1 MGRKKRRKPL
11 FGVRDI
17 PEKKSSPPPPQ
28 FIQVQL
34 PANLT
39 SPPARKTAPKKKT
52 SAYKRGKYKKTTS
65 KKQKLKGALP
75 KITKEAAKRPEVEF
89 KRERVRKQVTIPS
102 PWTALGR
109 GGSLALGGGVKTT
122 KVGYKYIAKPLGKGA
137 KSYGKTRYSERT
149 KFGLGGKK
157 GTVQIKKITAE
168 KEEAKAR
175 KEVQEYKAAQRQ
187 ASKDRREN
195 ARQESG
201 YYEKRQEKDD
211 KRQKRWKDM
220 I

>member
-11 FGVRDI
+11 FGVKDI
-17 PEKKSSPPPPQ
+17 PEKTARREPPPQ

-39 SPPARKTAPKKKT
+39 SPPPRKTAPKKKT

-75 KITKEAAKRPEVEF
+75 KVTKQKSEKARVEF
-89 KRERVRKQVTIPS
+89 KREKVRKQVTIPS
-102 PWTALGR
+102 PYTVIGR
-109 GGSLALGGGVKTT
+109 SGSLALGGTVKTT
-122 KVGYKYIAKPLGKGA
+122 KVGYKYIVKPLGKGT

-157 GTVQIKKITAE
+157 GTVQLKKVQEQQKE
-168 KEEAKAR
+168 KAASMAVKKVKETEAKEKADRRAKAR
-175 KEVQEYKAAQRQ
+175 EA
-187 ASKDRREN
+187 
-195 ARQESG
+195 QESKKYFDSLHKG
-201 YYEKRQEKDD
+201 WE
-211 KRQKRWKDM
+211 
-220 I
+220 